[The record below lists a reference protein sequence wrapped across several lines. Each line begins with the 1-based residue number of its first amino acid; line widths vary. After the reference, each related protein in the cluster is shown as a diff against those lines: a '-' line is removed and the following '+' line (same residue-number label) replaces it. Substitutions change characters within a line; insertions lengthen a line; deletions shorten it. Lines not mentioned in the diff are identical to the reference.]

1 VRDAGAERN
10 EVRERRE
17 AVELAEGLLQ
27 LRIIFH
33 VPEGFRV
40 GILDTVTL
48 KHIRRRHRFEN
59 ELVDQRQDQRDEQR
73 PLRLHRRLRGQP
85 RKLLRVTSY
94 RITDVVVVLLARR
107 SVRKKKHAS
116 YENGITGET
125 RGRWDD

>member
-85 RKLLRVTSY
+85 RQAFESDELSNNGRRCGIISQEVGQKEEARV
-94 RITDVVVVLLARR
+94 
-107 SVRKKKHAS
+107 VRERHH
-116 YENGITGET
+116 
-125 RGRWDD
+125 R